1 MNRMLSEIK
10 ASLKRITEPIIRE
23 RLLMVQSAIKSP
35 LRDAAREFGCTHGK
49 IDYWKNR
56 YVKQGLKGLYTKP
69 RSGRPSMLK
78 PEQIRLIKRKVRRH
92 NPKQGWTTKH
102 IKSIIQKDAGVTY
115 TSRHILRIS
124 QSWGLSQIKP
134 RKRSA
139 YSKKEDREAFIKKT
153 KIS

>member
-1 MNRMLSEIK
+1 MASIQTKIK
-10 ASLKRITEPIIRE
+10 ASLQRVKDPVIRE
-23 RLLMVQSAIKSP
+23 RLMMVQAAIRHP
-35 LRDAAREFGCTHGK
+35 LRDVAREFGCVHGK
-49 IDYWKNR
+49 IAYWKNR
-56 YVKQGLKGLYTKP
+56 YLKFGLKGLHTK
-69 RSGRPSMLK
+69 RQTGRPSKMN
-78 PEQIRLIKRKVRRH
+78 PEQIKILKRKVRRH

-102 IKSIIQKDAGVTY
+102 IRSLIHKEAGVTY

-153 KIS
+153 NSS